1 MTTIVEERATLA
13 RQRLVAAML
22 LAGRGDAAGLRDV
35 YDLTSAKLFGICLRI
50 CGDREAAED
59 VLQDVYVRVW
69 RRAAAFDAER
79 ASPISWLAVIA
90 RNAALDWRRASR
102 RHEAMPEEALFEVAD
117 DSLAADDLLLQDE
130 TRARLMICLDG
141 LEPNQ
146 SETIKRAFLE
156 GFTYQQ
162 LAERT
167 ETPLG
172 TIKSWIRRGMQKLK
186 DCLGD
191 D

>member
-1 MTTIVEERATLA
+1 MTTGGDERLVLA
-13 RQRLVAAML
+13 RQRLVAAMAS
-22 LAGRGDAAGLRDV
+22 AGRGEATGLRTV

-90 RNAALDWRRASR
+90 RNAAIDWQRASR
-102 RHEAMPEEALFEVAD
+102 RLDVPTDEGMADIAD
-117 DSLAADDLLLQDE
+117 DAPAADDLLLMDE
-130 TRARLMICLDG
+130 ARERLMTCLEG
-141 LEPNQ
+141 LEANQ
-146 SETIKRAFLE
+146 ADSIKRAFLE
-156 GFTYQQ
+156 GCTYQQ
-162 LAERT
+162 LADRT
-167 ETPLG
+167 ATPLG